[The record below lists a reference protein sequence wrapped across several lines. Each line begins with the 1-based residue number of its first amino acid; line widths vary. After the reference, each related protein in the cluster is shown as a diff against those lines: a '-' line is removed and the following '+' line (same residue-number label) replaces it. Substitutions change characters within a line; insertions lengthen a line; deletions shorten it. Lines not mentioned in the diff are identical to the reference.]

1 LVESAEVHRLDLVFC
16 LRDDMPVQRW
26 PRAKGQGPRTKGQGP
41 TQTVGPYNDQTP
53 CNYLPMQ

>member
-16 LRDDMPVQRW
+16 LSDDMPMQRW
-26 PRAKGQGPRTKGQGP
+26 PRAKGQHKRWD
-41 TQTVGPYNDQTP
+41 PYNDQTP

>member
-16 LRDDMPVQRW
+16 LSDDMPMQRW
-26 PRAKGQGPRTKGQGP
+26 PRAKDQGP